1 MSNTSIADKIK
12 LSFENKEKEMDEDVK
27 LNFAGVSDE
36 DGFDFAGLPNVS
48 TPKGQLNEGETEEQK
63 HNVPREIQN
72 EFNFPLKPDA
82 MKQKGAFSEN
92 AQ

>member
-1 MSNTSIADKIK
+1 MKVEVFPWFSLGMSNTSKADKIK

-27 LNFAGVSDE
+27 PNFAGVSDE
-36 DGFDFAGLPNVS
+36 DGFDSAGLPNVS

-72 EFNFPLKPDA
+72 EFNFPL
-82 MKQKGAFSEN
+82 
-92 AQ
+92 